1 MLKIRTAAAAAVLAS
16 AAAVIPAVGASAS
29 VAPMPLVTS
38 FIAHVNAKPSNPT
51 VLTTGAHVYVHEHIR
66 LHGGQRFTVQ
76 TASWNGGGTVFT
88 VSPLPTGLAGK
99 TVLFTVG

>member
-1 MLKIRTAAAAAVLAS
+1 MKIRTAAAAAVLAA
-16 AAAVIPAVGASAS
+16 AAAVIPAAAASAS
-29 VAPMPLVTS
+29 VVPMPHVSS
-38 FIAHVNAKPSNPT
+38 FVAHVVSKPKNPT
-51 VLTTGAHVYVHEHIR
+51 VLVTGAHVFAGEHLR
-66 LHGGQRFTVQ
+66 LHGGQRFTVS

>member
-1 MLKIRTAAAAAVLAS
+1 MKIRTAVAAAVLAS

-29 VAPMPLVTS
+29 VAPMPHVTS
-38 FIAHVNAKPSNPT
+38 FVAHVISKPKNPT
-51 VLTTGAHVYVHEHIR
+51 ILETGAHVFAGEHIR
-66 LHGGQRFTVQ
+66 LHGGQRFTIS